1 MADLNIPNLNIKPDK
16 YIFKKK
22 LNLRRKSKRR
32 LFTESFFL
40 FILSVLLVYVNY
52 LIPNKNLLLQNL
64 PSTFNKSFLLLID
77 LFSYLYEIFL
87 VIFIFVSS
95 FTALILMIG
104 SINRLFKVSKRK
116 SKIVYKL
123 FQIGCIRPPLPE
135 SESSSSYSVS
145 SPNNANMPSTIDER
159 IIDKGKIEVW
169 IPMSIYSPIN

>member
-1 MADLNIPNLNIKPDK
+1 MADLKIPNLNIKSDK

-40 FILSVLLVYVNY
+40 FILSLLLVYINY

-64 PSTFNKSFLLLID
+64 PNTINKSFLLLID

-87 VIFIFVSS
+87 VIFIFASS

-104 SINRLFKVSKRK
+104 SLYRLYKLSKRK
-116 SKIVYKL
+116 SKQIIYK
-123 FQIGCIRPPLPE
+123 
-135 SESSSSYSVS
+135 
-145 SPNNANMPSTIDER
+145 
-159 IIDKGKIEVW
+159 
-169 IPMSIYSPIN
+169 

>member
-1 MADLNIPNLNIKPDK
+1 MADLNIPNLNIKSDK

-40 FILSVLLVYVNY
+40 FILSVLLVYINY

-64 PSTFNKSFLLLID
+64 PSKFNKSFLLIID

-104 SINRLFKVSKRK
+104 SFNRLFKVSKRK
-116 SKIVYKL
+116 SKQIVYK
-123 FQIGCIRPPLPE
+123 
-135 SESSSSYSVS
+135 
-145 SPNNANMPSTIDER
+145 
-159 IIDKGKIEVW
+159 
-169 IPMSIYSPIN
+169 

>member
-1 MADLNIPNLNIKPDK
+1 MADLNIPNLNIKSDK

-52 LIPNKNLLLQNL
+52 LIPNKNLLLQKL
-64 PSTFNKSFLLLID
+64 PSTFYKSFLLLID

-95 FTALILMIG
+95 FTSIILMIG
-104 SINRLFKVSKRK
+104 SFNRLFKVSKRK
-116 SKIVYKL
+116 SKQIIYK
-123 FQIGCIRPPLPE
+123 
-135 SESSSSYSVS
+135 
-145 SPNNANMPSTIDER
+145 
-159 IIDKGKIEVW
+159 
-169 IPMSIYSPIN
+169 

>member
-1 MADLNIPNLNIKPDK
+1 MADLNIPNLNIKSDK
-16 YIFKKK
+16 YFFKKK

-40 FILSVLLVYVNY
+40 FILSILLVYINF

-64 PSTFNKSFLLLID
+64 PSTFKKSFLLLID

-104 SINRLFKVSKRK
+104 SFNRLFKVSKRK
-116 SKIVYKL
+116 SKQIVYK
-123 FQIGCIRPPLPE
+123 
-135 SESSSSYSVS
+135 
-145 SPNNANMPSTIDER
+145 
-159 IIDKGKIEVW
+159 
-169 IPMSIYSPIN
+169 

>member
-1 MADLNIPNLNIKPDK
+1 MADLNIPNLNIKSDK

-40 FILSVLLVYVNY
+40 FILSVLLVYINY

-64 PSTFNKSFLLLID
+64 PSTINKSYSLLID

-95 FTALILMIG
+95 LTSLVLMIG
-104 SINRLFKVSKRK
+104 ALYRLFKISNRK
-116 SKIVYKL
+116 SR
-123 FQIGCIRPPLPE
+123 QI
-135 SESSSSYSVS
+135 
-145 SPNNANMPSTIDER
+145 NF
-159 IIDKGKIEVW
+159 K
-169 IPMSIYSPIN
+169 

>member
-1 MADLNIPNLNIKPDK
+1 MADLNIPNLNTKSDK

-22 LNLRRKSKRR
+22 LNLRRKSKRK

-40 FILSVLLVYVNY
+40 FILSVLLVYINF

-87 VIFIFVSS
+87 VIFIFISS

-104 SINRLFKVSKRK
+104 SFYRLFRISKRK
-116 SKIVYKL
+116 SKKINYK
-123 FQIGCIRPPLPE
+123 
-135 SESSSSYSVS
+135 
-145 SPNNANMPSTIDER
+145 
-159 IIDKGKIEVW
+159 
-169 IPMSIYSPIN
+169 

>member
-1 MADLNIPNLNIKPDK
+1 MADLNIPNLNIKSDK

-40 FILSVLLVYVNY
+40 FILSVLLVYINY

-64 PSTFNKSFLLLID
+64 PSRLNKSFLLLID

-104 SINRLFKVSKRK
+104 SFNRLFKVSKRK
-116 SKIVYKL
+116 SKQIVYK
-123 FQIGCIRPPLPE
+123 
-135 SESSSSYSVS
+135 
-145 SPNNANMPSTIDER
+145 
-159 IIDKGKIEVW
+159 
-169 IPMSIYSPIN
+169 